1 MGASPCQGVFPP
13 GEILINATV
22 KVKYVTMVWPVLE
35 VGHLKSEIAFNIK
48 NYPIFKKQIPT
59 IRKKKLENNVLER

>member
-13 GEILINATV
+13 GEILNNATG

-35 VGHLKSEIAFNIK
+35 VGHSKSEIAFNIK
-48 NYPIFKKQIPT
+48 NYPIFKEQNPT
-59 IRKKKLENNVLER
+59 KSKKNVENIER